1 MFVKKIVFVSSMAFE
16 ANVSIIKRLKEKY
29 DVYFFTMLAEKSSIG
44 NIRLKKTITDA
55 TEIPEFEKFSNFI
68 DLSKT
73 FAVRHKSKNLIN
85 KLQIDWKV
93 YMQMIKL
100 RPDVIFVDSATINYC
115 LLRILFRKKIFS
127 IIHDPF
133 LHSGEKKM
141 SRKFSNFMLRKFAT
155 RYILFNQKQSND
167 FAKLYKISSDKII
180 TSFLSQY
187 EYLTLF
193 DDKSTLLFKDKGFNI
208 LFWGRIS
215 KYKGIRY
222 LLDAINICSK
232 RGVNDINVIVAGKGE
247 FDFDIRQYKHLENVK
262 IINRFLDTG
271 ELVSLLKKTDLV
283 VCPYTD
289 ATQSGV
295 IMSAYAFKR
304 PVLATNVGGL
314 PEMLCD
320 GLLGT
325 VVPPCSAEPIA
336 DTIVLLMNDKKRI
349 RQFSDNI
356 EKMYFGNG
364 YRSWNVAVDI
374 IIEGIELFLNRRNL
388 NNHIKN

>member
-1 MFVKKIVFVSSMAFE
+1 MAFD
-16 ANVSIIKRLKEKY
+16 ANISIIKRLKERY
-29 DVYFFTMLAEKSSIG
+29 DVYFFTVLAEKSSLGHIKL
-44 NIRLKKTITDA
+44 RKAITEA
-55 TEIPEFEKFSNFI
+55 TEIPEFEKFIKFI
-68 DLSKT
+68 DTSKC
-73 FAVRHKSKNLIN
+73 FAVRHKRKNLLN
-85 KLQIDWKV
+85 KLLIDWKV
-93 YMQMIKL
+93 FIRVIKL
-100 RPDVIFVDSATINYC
+100 KPDVILVDSADINYC
-115 LLRILFRKKIFS
+115 LVRIFKYKKIFS

-133 LHSGEKKM
+133 LHSGEKTL
-141 SRKFSNFMLRKFAT
+141 SRKFSNFMLRRFAT
-155 RYILFNQKQSND
+155 RYILFNKIQSDD
-167 FAKLYKISSDKII
+167 FSKLYKISSDKII

-193 DDKSTLLFKDKGFNI
+193 NEKTTHLFKDKGFNI

-222 LLDAINICSK
+222 LLDAINICSMK
-232 RGVNDINVIVAGKGE
+232 GINDINVIIAGRGE
-247 FDFDIRQYKHLENVK
+247 FDFDIRLYKHLENVK
-262 IINRFLDTG
+262 FINRFLENA

-295 IMSAYAFKR
+295 IMSAYAFKK

-325 VVPPCSAEPIA
+325 VVPPFSAESIA
-336 DTIVLLMNDKKRI
+336 NAIVQLMNDKKTI

-356 EKMYFGNG
+356 EKMYFGDG
-364 YRSWNVAVDI
+364 YRSWNVAVEI
-374 IIEGIELFLNRRNL
+374 IIEGIELFLNRR
-388 NNHIKN
+388 